1 MKNSVKNKLILD
13 LCFFFL
19 VLCIGGV
26 CVIAD
31 SPNALISLSL
41 LLSIYMTFVSR
52 HNMKLPMI
60 YVTLFTLIFI
70 IPPLLFFND
79 GYLGQGALF
88 SAIYLDASQI
98 LEMTTVIF
106 LSISCMFATV
116 IFYKPR
122 LISSSQNIIYKFKN
136 YQLFVLF
143 LYATWIISIG
153 FNLIE
158 FNTMISEGYVSIVSG
173 RASVVK
179 TPFFV
184 LNEYFF
190 LALACAGICMRH
202 DISIW
207 LLFIYFFSIMIIGQR
222 LPAFMA
228 MVVILLFYTRFNRL
242 DFRIIQLTT
251 FGLLA
256 PFLMLVAAVRVYGS
270 EALSFFDFEGSYLD
284 LFRVTGFSLDTLKAA
299 VSYEGQFPVNID
311 PFDKINQIIRVFQAR
326 VIDLGLE
333 TPSTGFGA
341 NFSSQL
347 SIDLFSSGTT
357 FASSGIAEAYFY
369 GGLFLV
375 IIFSILL
382 MIALLESELICN
394 KQSYFAIIFA
404 VICVPKLI
412 GVVRNELFGW
422 FWESLIF
429 ILIMSP
435 FILIVNRLFLI
446 KIYWIKER

>member
-1 MKNSVKNKLILD
+1 M
-13 LCFFFL
+13 
-19 VLCIGGV
+19 
-26 CVIAD
+26 
-31 SPNALISLSL
+31 
-41 LLSIYMTFVSR
+41 IYMA
-52 HNMKLPMI
+52 
-60 YVTLFTLIFI
+60 LFTLIFI

-98 LEMTTVIF
+98 LEMTTLIF
-106 LSISCMFATV
+106 LSVSFMFATL

-122 LISSSQNIIYKFKN
+122 FLLSSQNIFYKFKN
-136 YQLFVLF
+136 YQIFILFLFV
-143 LYATWIISIG
+143 TWAISIG

-158 FNTMISEGYVSIVSG
+158 FFTMISEGYVSIVSG

-190 LALACAGICMRH
+190 LALACAGICLRNTS
-202 DISIW
+202 SIW
-207 LLFIYFFSIMIIGQR
+207 LLLIYFFTIMMIGQR

-228 MVVILLFYTRFNRL
+228 MVVILLFYTRFKNI

-251 FGLLA
+251 FGVIA
-256 PFLMLVAAVRVYGS
+256 PFLMLVAAIRVYGI
-270 EALSFFDFEGSYLD
+270 EALSFFDFGGSYLD
-284 LFRVTGFSLDTLKAA
+284 LFRVTGFSMDTLKAA
-299 VSYEGQFPVNID
+299 VSYEGQFPVTID
-311 PFDKINQIIRVFQAR
+311 PFDKINQIIRVFQTR
-326 VIDLGLE
+326 VIDFGLE

-347 SIDLFSSGTT
+347 SVDLFSSGTT
-357 FASSGIAEAYFY
+357 FASSGIAEAHYY

-382 MIALLESELICN
+382 IIVLLESELICN
-394 KQSYFAIIFA
+394 KRSYFAIIFA
-404 VICVPKLI
+404 VICVPKII

-422 FWESLIF
+422 FWESLLF

-446 KIYWIKER
+446 KLYSIEER